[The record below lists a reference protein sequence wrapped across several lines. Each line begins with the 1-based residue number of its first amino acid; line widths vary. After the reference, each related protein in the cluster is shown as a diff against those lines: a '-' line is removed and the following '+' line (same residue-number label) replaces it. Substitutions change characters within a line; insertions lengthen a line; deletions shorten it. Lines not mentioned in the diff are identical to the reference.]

1 MPALGEL
8 PPAEAAARLR
18 EVGADEFAAAIEAAA
33 AAAPASYGIG
43 GLRLRRDRGFRH
55 TTHAVGY
62 LAPAAAPGGGA
73 LTITHPGNIDP
84 DTSLA
89 GARVKLTLNGLRV
102 ADYPG
107 RGAHRVL
114 FDFAAQNQTAG
125 GGEQV
130 HFNATYRAA
139 EGGRAAVLGRP
150 IFVGLRVGEEG
161 LLLQCATVN
170 VQNEADEAFLA
181 FLETDTFTAGLTL
194 LETAQPALAP
204 LSAMALWLT
213 KAVAGRRRNVAVQ
226 KIELGLDFTG
236 VLPGARLAEGACIA
250 VQVPESLRALN
261 ACGSAH
267 AGPESTR
274 SPAAAAGELPAQV
287 RAVGALAQEIMDVG
301 VAGVAVVRHNVYADA
316 AEGGLL
322 DRARHVE
329 ESFAAADGM

>member
-1 MPALGEL
+1 VTASAASWLEELPALGEL

-18 EVGADEFAAAIEAAA
+18 EVGEDEFAAAIEAAE
-33 AAAPASYGIG
+33 AAAPASYGTG
-43 GLRLRRDRGFRH
+43 RLRLRRDRGFRH

-62 LAPAAAPGGGA
+62 LAPTTAPGGGA

-84 DTSLA
+84 DASLA

-114 FDFAAQNQTAG
+114 FDFAAQNQTAD

-139 EGGRAAVLGRP
+139 EGEQAAVLGRP

-181 FLETDTFTAGLTL
+181 FLETDTFTAGLKL

-204 LSAMALWLT
+204 LSAMALSLT
-213 KAVAGRRRNVAVQ
+213 KAIAARHRNVPVQ

-236 VLPGARLAEGACIA
+236 VLPGARLAEGAYIA
-250 VQVPESLRALN
+250 VQVPESLRA
-261 ACGSAH
+261 AWRWQDWAYQ
-267 AGPESTR
+267 
-274 SPAAAAGELPAQV
+274 PADGRIVRADDPAQLIPYNYFV
-287 RAVGALAQEIMDVG
+287 IGLSRM
-301 VAGVAVVRHNVYADA
+301 
-316 AEGGLL
+316 AEL
-322 DRARHVE
+322 
-329 ESFAAADGM
+329 